1 MDQLQNMPGVGPEG
15 KLRVCVAIQDDG
27 LSGIETYAEQVA
39 IASATAG
46 HDTTLIVT
54 TEEVAQ
60 AVRERVSLAT
70 LRIVE
75 AGIKPRS
82 AARVLADRLM
92 PDLHTRRV
100 GEAFA
105 RAVRS
110 QNTTYD
116 VIHLNRPGLA
126 RWAEPFGGQLFVAGW
141 FFPHAAGPRV
151 VETWRHTRGFLPRR
165 AVITAKA
172 LSYYAGDQRG
182 YRAATSVVACTETLA
197 SQLRSQ
203 GLRAVSCPPP
213 VRVPKRA
220 QHDDVPPSDGSLR
233 LVICSGDLSHPRK
246 NLRDA
251 VRAAAELARPDRPVL
266 LRAIG
271 CHPEAI
277 ETEARRVELW
287 PGARLELECLG
298 VLAPAEVH
306 REMRR
311 AHALLLPSLY
321 EEWGY
326 VAIESILSGTPVASY
341 PVYPFADML
350 QNGVGI
356 VAEDLTPKALAAAV
370 EQCLTLPR
378 GELLATMGEDRFGAR
393 TLGMRLTQIWHEAG
407 AKGLDV
413 PAPRQALPA
422 SIHALA
428 ASTHTA
434 PAKAQ
439 LTAADAPAVEERPSV
454 ILRRAQ
460 AAQLARD

>member
-1 MDQLQNMPGVGPEG
+1 MDQYQNTPRIAPGGT
-15 KLRVCVAIQDDG
+15 LRVCVAIQDDG

-46 HDTTLIVT
+46 HETTLIVT
-54 TEEVAQ
+54 TEEVAE
-60 AVRERVSLAT
+60 AVRDRLGGLGT
-70 LRIVE
+70 LRLVS

-105 RAVRS
+105 QAVRREG
-110 QNTTYD
+110 TTYD

-126 RWAEPFGGQLFVAGW
+126 PWAEPFGGQLFVAGW
-141 FFPHAAGPRV
+141 FFPHAPGPRLI
-151 VETWRHTRGFLPRR
+151 ETWRHTRGFLPRR

-182 YRAATSVVACTETLA
+182 YLAATSVVACTETLA

-213 VRVPKRA
+213 VRVPRRA
-220 QHDDVPPSDGSLR
+220 ESDDHPPTDGSLR
-233 LVICSGDLSHPRK
+233 LLVCSGDLSHPRK
-246 NLRDA
+246 NLQDA
-251 VRAAAELARPDRPVL
+251 VRAAATLARPDRPVL

-271 CHPEAI
+271 CHPQAI
-277 ETEARRVELW
+277 EAEARRVTLVQN
-287 PGARLELECLG
+287 ARLELECLG
-298 VLAPAEVH
+298 VLPPGEVH

-350 QNGVGI
+350 QNGVGV
-356 VAEDLTPKALAAAV
+356 VAEELTSNSLAEAV
-370 EQCLTLPR
+370 SQCLTLPR
-378 GELLATMGEDRFGAR
+378 GELLAAIGEERFGAR
-393 TLGMRLTQIWHEAG
+393 TLGLRLTQIWHESG
-407 AKGLDV
+407 AKG
-413 PAPRQALPA
+413 RQP
-422 SIHALA
+422 
-428 ASTHTA
+428 
-434 PAKAQ
+434 
-439 LTAADAPAVEERPSV
+439 TAADPPSGSIAVVQAATELSEERPSQL
-454 ILRRAQ
+454 LRRAR
-460 AAQLARD
+460 ALELAR